1 MDPVNFGHSI
11 KDIPVPSKKIY
22 CSRLINS
29 MEKFMQSLRWRV
41 IFFLFPSIS
50 SQKEHFD
57 FKSLKIPD
65 PVEQLEDFEN
75 DLIKMVKNIEFRPVN
90 NKFQSKLKDEKNF
103 VHNQSRIIVAA
114 DKTTNHFLMNTKE
127 YKETVDKHVQKEYK
141 KVNASVVDS
150 INNAHKSIVRKLELQ
165 DRVFRTSE
173 RQAFITAKDH
183 KEDFANAPKFR
194 LISPMKPELGKIAK
208 KIFSRVIVKIRSSTD
223 LKQMKNVYSVIEWF
237 KKLQNKK
244 TLSFIIYDV
253 VNYYPSISL
262 ELLQK
267 AIKWAKEYAHISE
280 EEEDILIQ
288 SKNSLLFSNGSY
300 WSKKGTNNFDNAQG
314 SYDGAECCD
323 LIGLYM
329 LNEIRKLGLNL
340 DNILYRDDGLG
351 ASCARPRQVE
361 LIKKKICK
369 VFNDNGLQVTVEANK
384 KVVQYLDVELN
395 LNDDTFKP
403 YIKPNDSPLYVNV
416 DSNHPPSILK
426 NIPKAINKRLS
437 QLSSNEDMFTSVS
450 PVYQAALDN
459 AGYKHKLEYQRS
471 DPAQAKKSRCRSRKV
486 TWFNPPFSKNVK
498 TRVGDE
504 FFKLISKHFPKS
516 NPLSKIIN
524 RHTVKMSYSCTPN
537 MGKIISA
544 HNSKLLERESN
555 AKEKKCSCSKGE
567 VCPLDGNCFLKDI
580 IYQATVTTTEDPP
593 KEDHYVGLTS
603 TTFKERLGNHKTS
616 FNHAQHGKRTELSKH
631 IWKLKRKNIGY
642 EVKFKL
648 LDRAKP
654 YSPVSGVCNLC
665 LSEKYYINFHP
676 EISTINKK
684 DEINGFCRH
693 KSMVLLDKT

>member
-11 KDIPVPSKKIY
+11 KDIPVPSKKVY

-29 MEKFMQSLRWRV
+29 VEKFIQSLRWRV
-41 IFFLFPSIS
+41 IFFLFPKIS

-65 PVEQLEDFEN
+65 PVDQLEDFEN
-75 DLIKMVKNIEFRPVN
+75 DLKKLIKNIEFKPVN
-90 NKFQSKLKDEKNF
+90 NRFQSKLKEERNF
-103 VHNQSRIIVAA
+103 VQNQSRIIVAA

-127 YKETVDKHVQKEYK
+127 YKDTVDKQVKKEYK
-141 KVNASVVDS
+141 KVNATVVDS
-150 INNAHKSIVRKLELQ
+150 INNAHKEIVRKLELE
-165 DRVFRTSE
+165 DRVFKTSE

-183 KEDFANAPKFR
+183 KEDFANSPKFR
-194 LISPMKPELGKIAK
+194 LISPSKPELGRIAK
-208 KIFSRVIVKIRSSTD
+208 KILSRVIVKIRSSTD
-223 LKQMKNVYSVIEWF
+223 LKQMKNVYSVIDWF

-244 TLSFIIYDV
+244 SLSFIIYDV

-262 ELLQK
+262 ELMQK
-267 AIKWAKEYAHISE
+267 SIKWAREYAHISKD
-280 EEEDILIQ
+280 EEDILIK
-288 SKNSLLFSNGSY
+288 SKKSLLFSNGSF
-300 WSKKGTNNFDNAQG
+300 WSKKGNNNFDNAQG

-329 LNEIRKLGLNL
+329 LNEIRKLGLDL

-369 VFNDNGLQVTVEANK
+369 VFNENGLQVTVEANK

-395 LNDDTFKP
+395 LNDETFKP
-403 YIKPNDSPLYVNV
+403 YIKPNDSPLYVNI

-437 QLSSNEDMFTSVS
+437 QLSSNEDMFASVA
-450 PVYQAALDN
+450 PVYQAALN
-459 AGYKHKLEYQRS
+459 KAGYKHKLEYQQS
-471 DPAQAKKSRCRSRKV
+471 DSAQAKKSRCRSRKV
-486 TWFNPPFSKNVK
+486 TWFNPPFSKSVK

-537 MGKIISA
+537 MGKVISA

-555 AKEKKCSCSKGE
+555 ANEKTCSCSQGE
-567 VCPLDGNCFLKDI
+567 VCPLDGNCFLRDI
-580 IYQATVTTTEDPP
+580 IYQATVTTNEDPP
-593 KEDHYVGLTS
+593 TEDHYVGLTS
-603 TTFKERLGNHKTS
+603 TTFKERLGNHKSS
-616 FNHAQHGKRTELSKH
+616 FNHAKHEKRTELSKH

-654 YSPVSGVCNLC
+654 FSPVSGVCNLC
-665 LSEKYYINFHP
+665 LCEKFYINFHP

-693 KSMVLLDKT
+693 KSIVLLDNT